1 MEVGDIVSIRASR
14 CETSWFINNSV
25 GLLVLHPDM
34 LISST
39 AVVGSLF
46 CLRRGVLSEWFRG
59 IDCDSRIMIIGSL
72 VHELLQEVI
81 YIFVFNFIL
90 CCIFRLSA
98 LELCNNCTLNS
109 YYLQFYC
116 ISASFRQVDMS
127 VVH

>member
-14 CETSWFINNSV
+14 CETSCCPPASWFINNSV

-59 IDCDSRIMIIGSL
+59 IDRDSRIMIIGSL

-81 YIFVFNFIL
+81 YIFLFNFIL
-90 CCIFRLSA
+90 WCIFRLSA
-98 LELCNNCTLNS
+98 LELWNDCILNS
-109 YYLQFYC
+109 YDL
-116 ISASFRQVDMS
+116 
-127 VVH
+127 